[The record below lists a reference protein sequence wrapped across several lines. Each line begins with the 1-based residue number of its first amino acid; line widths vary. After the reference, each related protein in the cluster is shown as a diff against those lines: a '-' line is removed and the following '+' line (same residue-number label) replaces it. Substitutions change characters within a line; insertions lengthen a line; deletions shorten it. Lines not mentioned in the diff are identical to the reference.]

1 MDEKEAIEKFVDLEF
16 EIQKRYKPLDWLDLT
31 LFVEEGKGS
40 ITFGNNA
47 KRQANLTFFN
57 ECRQIKE
64 FIESKGYP
72 AELILCPAEDEC
84 PYPEATI
91 NFSLDGSEL
100 QVIKMHGNVDKT
112 KWELAQEIDHKIE
125 EFFAELQEEYNIV
138 INWNN
143 ANWDF
148 EQR

>member
-47 KRQANLTFFN
+47 KRQSQLAFFN
-57 ECRQIKE
+57 ECRQIKD
-64 FIESKGYP
+64 FIKSRGYE
-72 AELILCPAEDEC
+72 AELIMFASDEGC

-91 NFSLDGSEL
+91 NFNLDGGEL
-100 QVIKMHGNVDKT
+100 
-112 KWELAQEIDHKIE
+112 
-125 EFFAELQEEYNIV
+125 
-138 INWNN
+138 
-143 ANWDF
+143 
-148 EQR
+148 

>member
-31 LFVEEGKGS
+31 LWVEEGKGS

-47 KRQANLTFFN
+47 KRQSKLAFFN
-57 ECRQIKE
+57 ECRQIKD
-64 FIESKGYP
+64 FIQSKGYE
-72 AELILCPAEDEC
+72 AELIMFDSDEDC

-100 QVIKMHGNVDKT
+100 
-112 KWELAQEIDHKIE
+112 
-125 EFFAELQEEYNIV
+125 
-138 INWNN
+138 
-143 ANWDF
+143 
-148 EQR
+148 